1 MELWGEPQSLDQQ
14 GRGMK
19 RNALLLKK
27 ENGTKAIDI
36 SALDSL
42 FCDIMTDV
50 YHLVQHGQNHARL
63 SPISKLFPKNQKQS
77 RKKSKY
83 SEFSVQLL
91 HLFSPEYVV
100 LLSCHCFS
108 NVHGFVYVVE
118 EDLRAGAA
126 KVGF

>member
-27 ENGTKAIDI
+27 ENGTKTIDI

-63 SPISKLFPKNQKQS
+63 SPISNLFPQNQKQS

>member
-36 SALDSL
+36 STLDSL

-63 SPISKLFPKNQKQS
+63 SPISNLFPKNQKQN

>member
-36 SALDSL
+36 STLDSL

-63 SPISKLFPKNQKQS
+63 SPISNLFPKNQKQS
-77 RKKSKY
+77 RKKS
-83 SEFSVQLL
+83 
-91 HLFSPEYVV
+91 
-100 LLSCHCFS
+100 
-108 NVHGFVYVVE
+108 
-118 EDLRAGAA
+118 
-126 KVGF
+126 

>member
-63 SPISKLFPKNQKQS
+63 SPIFNLFPKNQKQS